1 VAARAEAVEPHESLW
16 LDEDA
21 SPEYTAEQWARAHFL
36 LGELVDF
43 SGNFHNDALVF
54 ALLDARDRAG
64 IAHGRAKARDNAE

>member
-16 LDEDA
+16 IDKDV
-21 SPEYTAEQWARAHFL
+21 SSDYTAEQWARAHFL
-36 LGELVDF
+36 LGELVDL

-54 ALLDARDRAG
+54 ALLDARGRVG